1 VQHVLFGTS
10 TPACVDTKQH
20 GAIVSL
26 HTHLAL
32 ASMKARS
39 ISWLQT
45 STRAMHFICNG
56 AEGQ

>member
-1 VQHVLFGTS
+1 VQHGHFGTS
-10 TPACVDTKQH
+10 TLTFMYTKH
-20 GAIVSL
+20 RGANVSL

-45 STRAMHFICNG
+45 STRAMHFICSG
-56 AEGQ
+56 TEGQ